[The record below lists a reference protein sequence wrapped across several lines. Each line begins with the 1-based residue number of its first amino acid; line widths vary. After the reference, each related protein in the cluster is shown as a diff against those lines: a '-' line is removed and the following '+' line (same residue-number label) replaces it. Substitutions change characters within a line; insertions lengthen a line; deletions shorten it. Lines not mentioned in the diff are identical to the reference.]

1 MISEIIIGIA
11 ILIIGL
17 MFGYVIKERE
27 RGIMRYTIAL
37 KNGKKLEFVGDE
49 AKQISERINEAIM
62 RDYTTAYF
70 LYEGTP
76 YEVFMNQIA
85 YVLKL
90 GIEDKEENMK
100 ALFIDDK
107 FQW

>member
-1 MISEIIIGIA
+1 MNNKMPKLAKEF
-11 ILIIGL
+11 
-17 MFGYVIKERE
+17 FG
-27 RGIMRYTIAL
+27 
-37 KNGKKLEFVGDE
+37 NE
-49 AKQISERINEAIM
+49 ATQISERINEAIM
-62 RDYTTAYF
+62 RDYTNTYF